1 MLFGNEEN
9 IYRQHYSPLPTI
21 STCRWGRQWT
31 YMVLGQKGG
40 NAGLCS
46 PPPPPHEHFLG
57 WGWGV
62 GSLPPVPA
70 ARNKGRSRTTN
81 RTLCIVGISLPD
93 KDHSSTSFIY
103 LYKLVYSI
111 FNYVRIVYIDLL
123 RMASLNS
130 PRAIRSAVAS
140 LLIQKPTHDRTV
152 SRQQGT

>member
-1 MLFGNEEN
+1 MKKIYIDN
-9 IYRQHYSPLPTI
+9 ITAHYRQYQRVDGAGSGPTW
-21 STCRWGRQWT
+21 SWGRKEAT
-31 YMVLGQKGG
+31 LGS
-40 NAGLCS
+40 A
-46 PPPPPHEHFLG
+46 PPPLRLTSTFLG

-81 RTLCIVGISLPD
+81 RTLRIVGISLPD